1 MHDIK
6 RLDSRQLHY
15 KLLSLLYNLF
25 FDIILLITP
34 SSRWRLRG
42 FFMLLFTPG
51 PTPVPESV
59 RLAMATPTL
68 HHRTPEFE
76 EIFKETREELF
87 KLFATD
93 EVIMLASTGTGAM
106 ESAVTNL
113 CHDTLL
119 SINSGKFGERFGKI
133 ALAHGLKNVEI
144 KHEWDTPATVEEVVD
159 AVKANPSVDAIAIQI
174 SESAGGLRHPVEE
187 IAKAVKEIN
196 SDIMIIADGITAVG
210 VERIDVTHIDCLIA
224 GSQKALML
232 PPGLAILGLSN
243 KAVERVGSGEG
254 YYFNLASEI
263 KKQRQNTTAYTAA
276 TTLIIGLRAVLQ
288 EIDTKCGIN
297 KLFCDTAR
305 RAKATRFALEAL
317 GLHSYP
323 QTPARS
329 MTTIDDENA
338 KEIRDLLKTD
348 FGVNIAGGQ
357 DHLKGKIFR
366 INQMGLIEPYE
377 MVAVVTAVE
386 LALAKLG
393 RRDFDGTASR
403 VFHEEYFKL
412 VLNKEDK

>member
-1 MHDIK
+1 
-6 RLDSRQLHY
+6 
-15 KLLSLLYNLF
+15 
-25 FDIILLITP
+25 
-34 SSRWRLRG
+34 
-42 FFMLLFTPG
+42 MLLFTPG

-76 EIFKETREELF
+76 AIFAQTRELLF
-87 KLFATD
+87 KIFATD
-93 EVIMLASTGTGAM
+93 EVIMLASSGTGAM
-106 ESAVTNL
+106 EAAVINL

-119 SINSGKFGERFGKI
+119 SVNSGKFGERFGKI
-133 ALAHGLKNVEI
+133 ALASGLKNVEI
-144 KHEWDTPATVEEVVD
+144 KHEWDTPASVEEVEE
-159 AVKANPSVDAIAIQI
+159 ALKANPSIDALAIQV

-187 IAKAVKEIN
+187 IAAAVKAIN
-196 SDIMIIADGITAVG
+196 PSIMVIADGITAVG
-210 VERIDVTHIDCLIA
+210 VERINVEHIDCLIA

-232 PPGLAILGLSN
+232 PPGLSILGLSN
-243 KAVERVGSGEG
+243 AAIEKTGEG
-254 YYFNLASEI
+254 KGYYLNLASEI
-263 KKQRQNTTAYTAA
+263 KKQKQNTTAYTAA

-288 EIDTKCGIN
+288 EIEADGGFGMLYCS
-297 KLFCDTAR
+297 TAR

-323 QTPARS
+323 STPARS
-329 MTTIDDENA
+329 MTTIDDVNA

-348 FGVNIAGGQ
+348 FGVNVAGGQ

-366 INQMGLIEPYE
+366 INQMGLIETYE
-377 MVAVVTAVE
+377 MAWVVNAVE

-403 VFHEEYFKL
+403 VFNEEYFKSTL
-412 VLNKEDK
+412 KKEEK

>member
-1 MHDIK
+1 
-6 RLDSRQLHY
+6 
-15 KLLSLLYNLF
+15 
-25 FDIILLITP
+25 
-34 SSRWRLRG
+34 
-42 FFMLLFTPG
+42 MLLFTPG

-76 EIFKETREELF
+76 AIFKETRELLF
-87 KLFATD
+87 NLFHTD
-93 EVIMLASTGTGAM
+93 EVIMLSSSGTGAM
-106 ESAVTNL
+106 EAAVTNL

-119 SINSGKFGERFGKI
+119 SVNAGKFGERFGKI
-133 ALAHGLKNVEI
+133 AVAHGLKNVEI
-144 KHEWDTPATVEEVVD
+144 KHEWHTPATVEEVVE

-187 IAKAVKEIN
+187 IAAAVKAIN
-196 SDIMIIADGITAVG
+196 PSIMIIADGITAVG
-210 VERIDVTHIDCLIA
+210 VEHIDVTNIDCLIA

-243 KAVERVGSGEG
+243 AAIEKTGEG
-254 YYFNLASEI
+254 KGYYLNLASEI
-263 KKQRQNTTAYTAA
+263 KKQKQNTTAYTAA
-276 TTLIIGLRAVLQ
+276 TTLIIGLGAILK
-288 EIDTKCGIN
+288 EIDAKGGIE
-297 KLFCDTAR
+297 KLYNDTAL
-305 RAKATRFALEAL
+305 RAEATGKALEAL
-317 GLHSYP
+317 GLHIYP
-323 QTPARS
+323 STPARS
-329 MTTIDDENA
+329 MSTVVDENA

-348 FGVNIAGGQ
+348 FGVNVAGGQ

-393 RRDFDGTASR
+393 RREFDGTASR
-403 VFHEEYFKL
+403 VFHKEYFKS
-412 VLNKEDK
+412 VLNKEEK